1 METFVAPTTRRRIDV
16 TGDDRVRYLEDVSS
30 QHLED
35 LPVTHVRS
43 ALVLDGK
50 GAPSAMFDVVALG
63 DRLALL
69 VPDEEVASTVTDVL
83 GVRTFL
89 LDARFE
95 ARDDVVVAVR
105 GDDAASVISRA
116 GLTVVEGRCRV
127 AGDLLLVSVAG
138 GIDVA
143 GPHGA
148 VGEAVDG
155 LIDAGAQRGTADDLE
170 AWRVMAGVP
179 AWGREV
185 VAPHLPEEMGVLP
198 THVHLAKGCYPG
210 QEAVARMWMLGQPRR
225 RLAIVR
231 VDGEVVSGWTAG
243 QGRNAYQ
250 VTTASPAGDAA
261 LAFVPADAS
270 PGDSASGDGA
280 TVTVSRVVGDDPVP
294 PGHDPSVPRRR
305 DRRSA

>member
-1 METFVAPTTRRRIDV
+1 MDTFVAPTTRRRIDV

-50 GAPSAMFDVVALG
+50 GLPSAMFDVVALG

-69 VPDEEVASTVTDVL
+69 VPDAEVAATVTDVL
-83 GVRTFL
+83 GMRTFL

-105 GDDAASVISRA
+105 GDDVATVISRA
-116 GLTVVEGRCRV
+116 GLTVVEGRCRA

-138 GIDVA
+138 GIDISGPEGAVRDAVA
-143 GPHGA
+143 GL
-148 VGEAVDG
+148 VE
-155 LIDAGAQRGTADDLE
+155 AGAEEGTAEHLE
-170 AWRVMAGVP
+170 AWRVAAGIP

-185 VAPHLPEEMGVLP
+185 AAPHLPEEMGVLP
-198 THVHLAKGCYPG
+198 SHVHLAKGCYPG
-210 QEAVARMWMLGQPRR
+210 QEAVARMWMLGKPRR
-225 RLAIVR
+225 RLAVVD
-231 VDGEVVSGWTAG
+231 VDGDVAPGWTTG
-243 QGRNAYQ
+243 EGRRTYE
-250 VTTASPAGDAA
+250 VTSASPAGDVA

-270 PGDSASGDGA
+270 PGDAVSGEGAS
-280 TVTVSRVVGDDPVP
+280 VTVRRIVGDDPVP

-305 DRRSA
+305 DKRSA

>member
-1 METFVAPTTRRRIDV
+1 VDTIVAPTTRRRIDV

-50 GAPSAMFDVVALG
+50 GAPSAMFDVVAMG

-69 VPDEEVASTVTDVL
+69 VPDDGVATTVTDVL
-83 GVRTFL
+83 GMRTFL
-89 LDARFE
+89 LDARFDV
-95 ARDDVVVAVR
+95 RDDVVVAVR
-105 GDDAASVISRA
+105 GEDAAGVISRA

-127 AGDLLLVSVAG
+127 AGDVLLVSVAG
-138 GIDVA
+138 GIEIAGPEGAVRDAVA
-143 GPHGA
+143 GL
-148 VGEAVDG
+148 VE
-155 LIDAGAQRGTADDLE
+155 AGASEGTADDLE
-170 AWRVMAGVP
+170 AWRVAAGIP

-185 VAPHLPEEMGVLP
+185 AAPHLPEEMGVLP

-210 QEAVARMWMLGQPRR
+210 QEAVARMWMLGRPRR
-225 RLAIVR
+225 RLAVVV
-231 VDGEVVSGWTAG
+231 VDGEVAPGWTTG
-243 QGRNAYQ
+243 QGRQIYE
-250 VTTASPAGDAA
+250 VTSTSPAGDVA

-270 PGDSASGDGA
+270 PGDSAAGDGA
-280 TVTVSRVVGDDPVP
+280 SVTVSRIVGDDPVP

>member
-1 METFVAPTTRRRIDV
+1 MDTFVAPTTRRRIDV

-35 LPVTHVRS
+35 LSVTHVRS

-50 GAPSAMFDVVALG
+50 GAPSAMFDVVAMG

-69 VPDEEVASTVTDVL
+69 VPDDEVAATVTDVL
-83 GVRTFL
+83 GMRTFL

-105 GDDAASVISRA
+105 GDDAAAVISRA
-116 GLTVVEGRCRV
+116 GLTVVDGRCRL
-127 AGDLLLVSVAG
+127 AGDLLLVSVGG
-138 GIDVA
+138 GIDIAGPEGAVRDAVA
-143 GPHGA
+143 GL
-148 VGEAVDG
+148 VE
-155 LIDAGAQRGTADDLE
+155 AGAEEGTADDLE
-170 AWRVMAGVP
+170 AWRISAGIP

-185 VAPHLPEEMGVLP
+185 AAPHLPEEMGVLP

-225 RLAIVR
+225 RLAVVS
-231 VDGEVVSGWTAG
+231 VDGEVAPGWTSG
-243 QGRNAYQ
+243 QGRQIYE
-250 VTTASPAGDAA
+250 VTSASPEGDVA

-270 PGDSASGDGA
+270 PGDSASGEGA
-280 TVTVSRVVGDDPVP
+280 SVTVRRIVGDDPLP
-294 PGHDPSVPRRR
+294 PGHDPAVPRRR

>member
-1 METFVAPTTRRRIDV
+1 MDTIVAPTTRRRIDV

-50 GAPSAMFDVVALG
+50 GAPSAMFDVVAMG

-69 VPDEEVASTVTDVL
+69 VPDDGVATTVTDVL
-83 GVRTFL
+83 GMRTFL
-89 LDARFE
+89 LDARFDV
-95 ARDDVVVAVR
+95 RDDVVVAVR
-105 GDDAASVISRA
+105 GEDAAGVISRA

-127 AGDLLLVSVAG
+127 AGDVLLVSVAG
-138 GIDVA
+138 GIEIAGPEGAVRDAVA
-143 GPHGA
+143 GL
-148 VGEAVDG
+148 VE
-155 LIDAGAQRGTADDLE
+155 AGASEGTADDLE
-170 AWRVMAGVP
+170 AWRVAAGIP

-185 VAPHLPEEMGVLP
+185 AAPHLPEEMGVLP

-210 QEAVARMWMLGQPRR
+210 QEAVARMWMLGRPRR
-225 RLAIVR
+225 RLAVVV
-231 VDGEVVSGWTAG
+231 VDGEVAPGWTTG
-243 QGRNAYQ
+243 QGRQIYE
-250 VTTASPAGDAA
+250 VTSTSPAGDVA

-270 PGDSASGDGA
+270 PGDSAAGDGA
-280 TVTVSRVVGDDPVP
+280 SVTVSRIVGDDPVP